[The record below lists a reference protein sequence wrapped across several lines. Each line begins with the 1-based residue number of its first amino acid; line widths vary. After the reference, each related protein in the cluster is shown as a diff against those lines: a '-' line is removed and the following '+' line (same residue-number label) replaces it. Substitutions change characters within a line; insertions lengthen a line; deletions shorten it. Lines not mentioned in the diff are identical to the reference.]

1 MRSSRPTSKGKCGV
15 GTHHSSDRFAAASPV
30 DIPPPKGASSRG
42 GTVSVAHKKTKIIF
56 PVACRL
62 LKDLGEEGFAQ
73 ICECMHAKELKLR
86 NKETF
91 IVESDP
97 CDRIGIVVTGA
108 VRLSRQRLDDG
119 RNVLETIQPNDTFGT
134 TYVFRDVKS
143 MGISLSAVGD
153 TRVILF
159 EVDRIMKPCH
169 KVCFAHV
176 QFVRNLLAVMSQ
188 KTLALKQ
195 KLRILSQRTIR
206 GRLML
211 FLQIRA
217 KRAKSNE
224 FEIPFDR
231 QALADFLC
239 VDRSALSA
247 EISKLR
253 KERLVESVK
262 NRFKLLT

>member
-1 MRSSRPTSKGKCGV
+1 MRSSRQTSKKGQK
-15 GTHHSSDRFAAASPV
+15 A
-30 DIPPPKGASSRG
+30 PKA
-42 GTVSVAHKKTKIIF
+42 KKPKIIF

-62 LKDLGEEGFAQ
+62 LKDLGEDGFAR

-97 CDRIGIVVTGA
+97 PDRIGIVVTGA
-108 VRLSRQRLDDG
+108 VRLTRQRLDGG
-119 RNVLETIQPNDTFGT
+119 RNVLETIQPNDVFGT
-134 TYVFRDVKS
+134 TYVFRDAPM
-143 MGISLSAVGD
+143 MGISMSAVGD
-153 TRVILF
+153 TTVILL
-159 EVDRIMKPCH
+159 EIEKITQPCH
-169 KVCFAHV
+169 KVCAAHL
-176 QFVRNLLAVMSQ
+176 QFVKNLLMVMSQ
-188 KTLALKQ
+188 KTFSLKQ

-247 EISKLR
+247 ELSKLR
-253 KERLVESVK
+253 RERKVESVK
-262 NRFKLLT
+262 NRFRLLGS